1 MHNPFDYEYSN
12 SIAWIISRF
21 PDLNIT
27 SGLVIDKEAYRIS
40 AYDNVDDKR
49 SPRAPLSEISEL
61 TEFSDPWAE
70 VSSEVGF
77 WWSMCIFKYLHKCT
91 SL

>member
-1 MHNPFDYEYSN
+1 MQCSSCIHSFIP
-12 SIAWIISRF
+12 SRF
-21 PDLNIT
+21 PELNIT
-27 SGLVIDKEAYRIS
+27 SGILMDKEACRIS

-70 VSSEVGF
+70 VNSEVHFSFYYITLVSIINGF
-77 WWSMCIFKYLHKCT
+77 IGWQYF
-91 SL
+91 

>member
-1 MHNPFDYEYSN
+1 MIVP
-12 SIAWIISRF
+12 ISLFRF

-27 SGLVIDKEAYRIS
+27 SGVAIDKEAYRVS

-49 SPRAPLSEISEL
+49 SPRAPLSEISEI

-70 VSSEVGF
+70 VSSEV
-77 WWSMCIFKYLHKCT
+77 C
-91 SL
+91 SLRFLCDNS

>member
-1 MHNPFDYEYSN
+1 MKIESFYGIYC
-12 SIAWIISRF
+12 RF

-27 SGLVIDKEAYRIS
+27 PGLVIDKEAYRIS

-70 VSSEVGF
+70 VNSEVRF
-77 WWSMCIFKYLHKCT
+77 YFFNNFISDT
-91 SL
+91 

>member
-1 MHNPFDYEYSN
+1 MKQSGKHKNILYVF
-12 SIAWIISRF
+12 RF

-40 AYDNVDDKR
+40 AYDNVEDKR

-70 VSSEVGF
+70 VNSEVSDNCF
-77 WWSMCIFKYLHKCT
+77 
-91 SL
+91 

>member
-1 MHNPFDYEYSN
+1 MVAPCIMRLQLLIF
-12 SIAWIISRF
+12 RF

-27 SGLVIDKEAYRIS
+27 SGMVIDKDSYRIS
-40 AYDNVDDKR
+40 AYDNVDDKI

-70 VSSEVGF
+70 VG
-77 WWSMCIFKYLHKCT
+77 IL
-91 SL
+91 